1 MDDSDLQEV
10 VIYNKNDRMKF
21 EFDSYNETNKY
32 DYVDY
37 FYKDECKGTIKLFK
51 SYVHPVSDVNKLIN
65 IIKAD
70 DSKIQIRDSAQKNTY
85 YTIKFDKTAKKQMLD
100 SLRIYKELM
109 KQYK

>member
-37 FYKDECKGTIKLFK
+37 CYKDECEGTIKLFK
-51 SYVHPVSDVNKLIN
+51 SYVNPVSDVNKLIN

-70 DSKIQIRDSAQKNTY
+70 NSKIQIRDSAQKNTY
-85 YTIKFDKTAKKQMLD
+85 YTIKFDKTSKKQMLD
-100 SLRIYKELM
+100 SLRIYKELL